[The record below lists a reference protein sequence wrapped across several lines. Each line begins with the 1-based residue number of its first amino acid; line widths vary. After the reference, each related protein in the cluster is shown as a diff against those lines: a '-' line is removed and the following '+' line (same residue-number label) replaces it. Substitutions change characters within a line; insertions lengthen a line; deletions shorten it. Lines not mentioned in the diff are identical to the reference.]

1 MITID
6 IDAPKTCNGCF
17 AAHWHDDINAF
28 CAIELDKDFDDTV
41 ISFTDISYN
50 MYHDTK
56 PDWCPIK
63 EVK

>member
-17 AAHWHDDINAF
+17 AAHWHDNTNAF
-28 CAIELDKDFDDTV
+28 CAIELDKDLDNTV
-41 ISFTDISYN
+41 ISLTDILHH
-50 MYHDTK
+50 MYHGTK